1 MGDDPTQD
9 TVSLVLTEKQREA
22 FRRRTFWQRLKAL
35 LLGPDFEERKRVFDE
50 TVRETR
56 ERARRRPPR

>member
-1 MGDDPTQD
+1 MGDEPTQD

-22 FRRRTFWQRLKAL
+22 LRRRTLWQRLKAMI
-35 LLGPDFEERKRVFDE
+35 LGPDFEERKRVVDE
-50 TVRETR
+50 TVRETK